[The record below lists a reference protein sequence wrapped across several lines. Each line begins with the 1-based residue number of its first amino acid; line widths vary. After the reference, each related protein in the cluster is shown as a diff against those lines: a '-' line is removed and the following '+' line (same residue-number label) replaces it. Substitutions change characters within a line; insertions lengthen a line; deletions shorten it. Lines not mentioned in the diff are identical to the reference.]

1 MPIGAHH
8 VPVVKYASVETL
20 YSYIIYPL
28 HVVKSDIEFDSAI
41 SSFVYAK
48 GTIVTVL
55 ISEFEINMVVAISV
69 IFAGRYTVYLIDLY
83 HIRIYRNLIIIAVD
97 IDYNITRS
105 PGTPIVPTIIAVI
118 VCANCDCVSLV
129 IPSFG
134 VGAKAADDNGQ
145 NG

>member
-1 MPIGAHH
+1 MVTIYYLDKNRKGTTVSTFRILERQKACQLALH

-83 HIRIYRNLIIIAVD
+83 HI
-97 IDYNITRS
+97 
-105 PGTPIVPTIIAVI
+105 
-118 VCANCDCVSLV
+118 
-129 IPSFG
+129 
-134 VGAKAADDNGQ
+134 
-145 NG
+145 

>member
-1 MPIGAHH
+1 MITIYYLDKNRKETTVSTFRILEKQKARQLALH

-69 IFAGRYTVYLIDLY
+69 IFAGRYTVYFIDLY
-83 HIRIYRNLIIIAVD
+83 HI
-97 IDYNITRS
+97 
-105 PGTPIVPTIIAVI
+105 
-118 VCANCDCVSLV
+118 
-129 IPSFG
+129 
-134 VGAKAADDNGQ
+134 
-145 NG
+145 

>member
-1 MPIGAHH
+1 MPIGALH

-83 HIRIYRNLIIIAVD
+83 HI
-97 IDYNITRS
+97 
-105 PGTPIVPTIIAVI
+105 
-118 VCANCDCVSLV
+118 
-129 IPSFG
+129 
-134 VGAKAADDNGQ
+134 
-145 NG
+145 

>member
-1 MPIGAHH
+1 MITIYYLDKNRKGTTVPTFRILEKKSMPIGAHH

-83 HIRIYRNLIIIAVD
+83 HI
-97 IDYNITRS
+97 
-105 PGTPIVPTIIAVI
+105 
-118 VCANCDCVSLV
+118 
-129 IPSFG
+129 
-134 VGAKAADDNGQ
+134 
-145 NG
+145 

>member
-1 MPIGAHH
+1 MITIYYLDKNRKETTVSTFRILEKQKARQLALH

-83 HIRIYRNLIIIAVD
+83 HI
-97 IDYNITRS
+97 
-105 PGTPIVPTIIAVI
+105 
-118 VCANCDCVSLV
+118 
-129 IPSFG
+129 
-134 VGAKAADDNGQ
+134 
-145 NG
+145 

>member
-1 MPIGAHH
+1 MITIYYLDKNRKETTVSTFRILEKQKASQLALH

-83 HIRIYRNLIIIAVD
+83 HI
-97 IDYNITRS
+97 
-105 PGTPIVPTIIAVI
+105 
-118 VCANCDCVSLV
+118 
-129 IPSFG
+129 
-134 VGAKAADDNGQ
+134 
-145 NG
+145 